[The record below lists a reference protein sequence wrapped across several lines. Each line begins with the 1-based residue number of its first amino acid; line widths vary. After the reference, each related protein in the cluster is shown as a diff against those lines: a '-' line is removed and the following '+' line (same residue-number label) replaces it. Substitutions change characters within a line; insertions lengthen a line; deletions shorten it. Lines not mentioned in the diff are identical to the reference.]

1 MLAIYASPVI
11 QNHFVKAGLTIPYE
25 LKETTLQQLWIL
37 GLHSMQSADPS
48 VEAVDGL
55 SEVCI
60 NCNNYETVTVDEVPE
75 LLSEKQRALLQQ
87 LILLPCWRML

>member
-1 MLAIYASPVI
+1 
-11 QNHFVKAGLTIPYE
+11 
-25 LKETTLQQLWIL
+25 
-37 GLHSMQSADPS
+37 MQSADPS

-75 LLSEKQRALLQQ
+75 LLSEEQRALLQQ
-87 LILLPCWRML
+87 LILLPCWMF